1 MNTNLFNCPPMDTS
15 NKSLLVEL
23 IQEAYTS
30 HVLDQFGTSMSEAYL
45 LEDWTTDEG
54 FLVNGITR
62 DGLIYEVEDQGRTLF
77 EWDLLYHS
85 TIQKALIHLKEESF
99 A

>member
-1 MNTNLFNCPPMDTS
+1 MDTS

-45 LEDWTTDEG
+45 LDNWTTDEG

-85 TIQKALIHLKEESF
+85 TIQEALTHLKEESF